1 MNDDGIALMERDLE
15 NDLVNGSSN
24 ARELESQ
31 RGELKSL
38 KTLGTIDCYQKSL
51 CTRETRVD
59 YIWIHPL
66 LVQETT
72 CVAKEV
78 DCAPSL

>member
-1 MNDDGIALMERDLE
+1 MESDLE
-15 NDLVNGSSN
+15 NDLENGSAN
-24 ARELESQ
+24 AQELESQ

-38 KTLGTIDCYQKSL
+38 KTLGTIDRYRKRP
-51 CTRETRVD
+51 CTRYTQVD
-59 YIWIHPL
+59 YIWILLL

-72 CVAKEV
+72 CAAKEV